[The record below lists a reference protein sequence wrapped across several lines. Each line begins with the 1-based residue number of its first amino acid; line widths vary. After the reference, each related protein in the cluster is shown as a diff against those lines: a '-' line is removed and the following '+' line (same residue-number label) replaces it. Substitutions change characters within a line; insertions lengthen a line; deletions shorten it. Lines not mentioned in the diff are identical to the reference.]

1 MFDLYDVIS
10 FDMYSPMISHM
21 DNRLLLRSFLQSV
34 RFNNSMLL
42 SSGGC
47 VLISLCEGEK
57 KGGGRGCMRDEMMM
71 SPLIDH
77 LFYRN
82 YTS

>member
-10 FDMYSPMISHM
+10 FDLHSLMISHM
-21 DNRLLLRSFLQSV
+21 ENRLLLRSFLQSV
-34 RFNNSMLL
+34 RFNNSVLL

-57 KGGGRGCMRDEMMM
+57 EGEGLCVMR
-71 SPLIDH
+71 
-77 LFYRN
+77 
-82 YTS
+82 

>member
-10 FDMYSPMISHM
+10 FDMYSPMIFHM

-34 RFNNSMLL
+34 RFNNSVLL
-42 SSGGC
+42 NSGGS

-57 KGGGRGCMRDEMMM
+57 EGKRGCMRDEMM